1 MPPWQAARSSG
12 RRLGERPGEEG
23 LRRGSA
29 ARSCMDYGLEPER
42 RKATDTAQTGLG
54 SEAAET
60 GRLVPK
66 GRGSV
71 GSDPGSV

>member
-1 MPPWQAARSSG
+1 
-12 RRLGERPGEEG
+12 
-23 LRRGSA
+23 
-29 ARSCMDYGLEPER
+29 MDYGLEPER
-42 RKATDTAQTGLG
+42 GKATDTAQTGLG

-71 GSDPGSV
+71 GRDPGSV